1 MLVIDC
7 CVSVHVYRI
16 VCLLSSSLVDHGIF
30 IMSYAA
36 HRRKP
41 KYFEGHLVACVLF
54 IPCHIRVHI
63 YQIALTVLHCISR
76 NNFDMYMS

>member
-36 HRRKP
+36 VGESPNTLRDTLLPVYYSYR
-41 KYFEGHLVACVLF
+41 A
-54 IPCHIRVHI
+54 
-63 YQIALTVLHCISR
+63 ISESTYTR
-76 NNFDMYMS
+76 LL